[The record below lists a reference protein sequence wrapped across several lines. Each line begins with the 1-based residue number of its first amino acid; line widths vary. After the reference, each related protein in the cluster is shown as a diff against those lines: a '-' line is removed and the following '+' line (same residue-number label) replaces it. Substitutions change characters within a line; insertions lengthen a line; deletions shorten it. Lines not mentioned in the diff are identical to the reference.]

1 VPPQNAGV
9 IVLHVSGNAPG
20 MTTLAKAIKG
30 KPPAEFADLSD
41 EEATALA
48 GLVEHAAAERARLI
62 DRAIEDSLRHLP
74 ALVRG
79 PVKRALGI

>member
-1 VPPQNAGV
+1 M
-9 IVLHVSGNAPG
+9 VLPVNGEAPG
-20 MTTLAKAIKG
+20 MTTLAEAIKVR
-30 KPPAEFADLSD
+30 PPADFSGLSD
-41 EEATALA
+41 DEATALA
-48 GLVEHAAAERARLI
+48 GLVEHAAAERTALI